1 MAEEENNSEEEV
13 AKETTLQDMVEQ
25 LSESNIL
32 QKSLQESSMETT
44 KVLTSIA
51 KILQAQLDLSEQ
63 QKLDEGRE
71 FGKPSGDDKPSKSPF
86 EKLEMPTSVAEGF
99 GMGGAFLVGSIKG
112 FLQEVRGWFTKR
124 TKEVKGFTSKT
135 MRTLSNTWKFMKQDF
150 SRMISAI
157 GNLVTKAFKFIAQ
170 PLYDLRATFSAGGK
184 IDKMLKGFVQFFKLW
199 QGFFVALT
207 RVATRIIAFIV
218 APIIGVMHAIEE
230 FNSQES
236 LMAGLVAGALGFI
249 TGVIKFMI
257 VELADLVK
265 SVLSWIVEKIFGDGN
280 PFSKFLDSFSFSEL
294 FVEGMHLIRDWI
306 LSIPEYFMDALKR
319 GRESGLGMAGLTSV
333 LLSDLGGFVANLFG
347 FLSEMFY
354 QGLMKIPGMLAT
366 VQFAE
371 DFGKAVVESLKDAW
385 KALKGY
391 FNKAV
396 DWVVGLLDK
405 VSFDFDSND
414 MVKVFTDFYDD
425 MIKGFSKF
433 FGRAWDSIKKIF
445 GIEDTAAIPMSS
457 QGGTPQGA
465 AQGGST
471 WYNPSTWSGGD
482 DKEDAAP
489 PPVET
494 PEAQYYTPAE
504 LKDMDMTDLE
514 MASLSADPTNAA
526 LAKEEMNVRLGQA
539 GAHKVAT
546 TPDKP
551 DTSHLR
557 FNAVTG
563 ETIDTSK
570 SYAASMGQDLG
581 GSSMG
586 TGGYANPEDAAEG
599 QAVKDAAN
607 AEHKLAYD
615 RRQAEKK
622 LLKIPETIRR
632 AKPEPVS
639 IPDFR
644 LRERDRA
651 RAAGRYVSS
660 VYKSEVSPLIEAPTG
675 GSAVSQGQ
683 ALQSGTSNMKDAK
696 SKQQQGGSPIIV
708 SSPNN
713 SQTSN
718 SKVSNNYT
726 SSNVAAHDVYD
737 PMTRYQPGTANW

>member
-1 MAEEENNSEEEV
+1 MADEENNSEEEEV

-63 QKLDEGRE
+63 QKLDDGRD
-71 FGKPSGDDKPSKSPF
+71 FDKPSSDDKPSKNPF

-112 FLQEVRGWFTKR
+112 FLEEVRGWFTKR

-170 PLYDLRATFSAGGK
+170 PLYDLRASFSAGGK
-184 IDKMLKGFVQFFKLW
+184 IDKMLKGFGQFFNLW
-199 QGFFVALT
+199 KGFFNALS

-306 LSIPEYFMDALKR
+306 LSIPKYFMDALKR
-319 GRESGLGMAGLTSV
+319 AIPSSGISGITNV
-333 LLSDLGGFVANLFG
+333 LISDLMGFVGNLFG
-347 FLSEMFY
+347 FLSEMV
-354 QGLMKIPGMLAT
+354 GNALMKIPGMLAT

-371 DFGKAVVESLKDAW
+371 DFGKAVMESLKDAW
-385 KALKGY
+385 IALKGY
-391 FNKAV
+391 FHKGV
-396 DWVVGLLDK
+396 EWVVGLLDK
-405 VSFDFDSND
+405 VSFDFDSDD

-471 WYNPSTWSGGD
+471 WYNPSTWGGGD
-482 DKEDAAP
+482 DKKDAAP
-489 PPVET
+489 DPTLAAIKTIAKTST
-494 PEAQYYTPAE
+494 PEEAAQAE
-504 LKDMDMTDLE
+504 V
-514 MASLSADPTNAA
+514 NAA
-526 LAKEEMNVRLGQA
+526 ASKKKRDEFLASVPPEELAQIKADMGISTA
-539 GAHKVAT
+539 A
-546 TPDKP
+546 KP
-551 DTSHLR
+551 DTSHLQ

-586 TGGYANPEDAAEG
+586 TGGYANPEAAAKG

-644 LRERDRA
+644 LRERNRA

-726 SSNVAAHDVYD
+726 SGNVSAHDVHD
-737 PMTRYQPGTANW
+737 PMSRYQPGTANW

>member
-1 MAEEENNSEEEV
+1 MADEENNSEEEV

-63 QKLDEGRE
+63 QKLDDGRD
-71 FGKPSGDDKPSKSPF
+71 FDKPSSDDKPSKNPF

-112 FLQEVRGWFTKR
+112 FLEEVRGWFTKR

-170 PLYDLRATFSAGGK
+170 PLYDLRASFSAGGK
-184 IDKMLKGFVQFFKLW
+184 IDKMLKGFGQFFNLW
-199 QGFFVALT
+199 KGFFNALT

-236 LMAGLVAGALGFI
+236 LVAGLVAGALGFI

-257 VELADLVK
+257 TELADLVK
-265 SVLSWIVEKIFGDGN
+265 SVVSWIVEKIFGDGN

-319 GRESGLGMAGLTSV
+319 AMPSSGISGITNV
-333 LLSDLGGFVANLFG
+333 LIGDLMGFVGNLFG
-347 FLSEMFY
+347 FLSDLFY
-354 QGLMKIPGMLAT
+354 QGLMKIPGALAT

-371 DFGKAVVESLKDAW
+371 DFGKAVMESLKDAW
-385 KALKGY
+385 IALKGY

-405 VSFDFDSND
+405 VSFDFDSDD

-433 FGRAWDSIKKIF
+433 FGRAWDGIKKIF
-445 GIEDTAAIPMSS
+445 GIEDTVAIPMSS

-471 WYNPSTWSGGD
+471 WYNPSTWGGGD
-482 DKEDAAP
+482 DKEDAA
-489 PPVET
+489 PVET

-514 MASLSADPTNAA
+514 LASLSADPTNAA

-546 TPDKP
+546 TPEKPDTSHKADMGISTAEKP
-551 DTSHLR
+551 DTSHLQ

-563 ETIDTSK
+563 ETHDTSK
-570 SYAASMGQDLG
+570 TYAGSVGSTDFSSMSPEEQSAYDEFKQIPEGVRRAEPHIQQRRTNPYSMG
-581 GSSMG
+581 
-586 TGGYANPEDAAEG
+586 
-599 QAVKDAAN
+599 
-607 AEHKLAYD
+607 
-615 RRQAEKK
+615 
-622 LLKIPETIRR
+622 
-632 AKPEPVS
+632 
-639 IPDFR
+639 
-644 LRERDRA
+644 LRSRVQTRKELRS
-651 RAAGRYVSS
+651 YQVN
-660 VYKSEVSPLIEAPTG
+660 PLIEAPTG
-675 GSAVSQGQ
+675 GSAVDQGQ

>member
-32 QKSLQESSMETT
+32 QKSLQESSMKTT
-44 KVLTSIA
+44 EVLTSIA

-63 QKLDEGRE
+63 EKLDEGRE

-86 EKLEMPTSVAEGF
+86 EKLEMPTSVAEGL
-99 GMGGAFLVGSIKG
+99 GMGLGFLVGSIKG

-170 PLYDLRATFSAGGK
+170 PLYDLRASFSAGGK
-184 IDKMLKGFVQFFKLW
+184 IDKMLKGFGQFFNLW
-199 QGFFVALT
+199 KGFFNALS

-306 LSIPEYFMDALKR
+306 LSIPKYFMDALKR

-333 LLSDLGGFVANLFG
+333 LLSDLGGFVGNLFG
-347 FLSEMFY
+347 FLSEMV
-354 QGLMKIPGMLAT
+354 GNALMKIPGMLAT

-371 DFGKAVVESLKDAW
+371 DFGKAVMESLKDAW
-385 KALKGY
+385 IALKGY
-391 FNKAV
+391 FHKGV
-396 DWVVGLLDK
+396 EWVVGLLDK
-405 VSFDFDSND
+405 VSFDFDSDD

-471 WYNPSTWSGGD
+471 WYNPSTWGGGD
-482 DKEDAAP
+482 DKKDAAP
-489 PPVET
+489 DPTLAAIKTIAKTST
-494 PEAQYYTPAE
+494 PEEAAQAE
-504 LKDMDMTDLE
+504 V
-514 MASLSADPTNAA
+514 NAA
-526 LAKEEMNVRLGQA
+526 ASKKKRDEFLASVPPEELAQIKADMGISTA
-539 GAHKVAT
+539 A
-546 TPDKP
+546 KP
-551 DTSHLR
+551 DTSHLQ

-586 TGGYANPEDAAEG
+586 TGGYANPEAAAEG

-644 LRERDRA
+644 LRERNRA

-726 SSNVAAHDVYD
+726 SGNVSAHDVHD
-737 PMTRYQPGTANW
+737 PMSRYQPGTANW